1 MILATPVAQVL
12 LGELA
17 AVDADLGRA
26 PEVCGRDSNTC
37 EMAAAMSFKREALGP
52 SASHRFFQT

>member
-26 PEVCGRDSNTC
+26 PIHVEVRLCHLGEIIAAWDGREC
-37 EMAAAMSFKREALGP
+37 
-52 SASHRFFQT
+52 